1 MILGLSEHMPP
12 QELASLKAGLIERA
26 KAVARASG
34 GLLGMGAVSAA
45 EQDAIDRLES
55 AFRSK

>member
-1 MILGLSEHMPP
+1 MSP
-12 QELASLKAGLIERA
+12 QERASLKAGLTERA

-34 GLLGMGAVSAA
+34 GLLGMGAISTA

-55 AFRSK
+55 AFR